1 MNEIKEILNKLTSM
15 QEDIEAIKAHLG
27 IETDITYVETDK
39 NGKLLVQKKRA
50 TLSDIKYTG
59 QLSRTS
65 LPNTPKHPK
74 QKLTAIAPDP
84 SKSSPFFSLV
94 TNSYLQTGAS

>member
-1 MNEIKEILNKLTSM
+1 MTILYIICKNTDMNEIKEILNKLTSM

-65 LPNTPKHPK
+65 LPNTPS
-74 QKLTAIAPDP
+74 IP
-84 SKSSPFFSLV
+84 SK
-94 TNSYLQTGAS
+94 N